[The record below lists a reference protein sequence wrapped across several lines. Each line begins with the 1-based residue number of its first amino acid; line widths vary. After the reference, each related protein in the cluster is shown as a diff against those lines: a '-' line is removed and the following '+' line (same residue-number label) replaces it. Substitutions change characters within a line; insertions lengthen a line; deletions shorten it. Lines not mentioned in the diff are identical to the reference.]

1 MFKKV
6 TEFFGGLSL
15 PTKDISGEKI
25 YEHLINIGI
34 DAEVIPE
41 GSPEDPDL
49 PPFIVPLSE
58 LEFCNFPSPCE
69 LVSARGRV
77 FVLPLALAVCSS
89 RYCEA

>member
-41 GSPEDPDL
+41 GSPDDPDL
-49 PPFIVPLSE
+49 PPFIVPPSE
-58 LEFCNFPSPCE
+58 LEFSYRLGDPP
-69 LVSARGRV
+69 LVKRAY
-77 FVLPLALAVCSS
+77 FTM
-89 RYCEA
+89 